1 VVQLQQTKNARAKE
15 EHSTPPTIDHR
26 LAQARKN
33 GAELIYSFELPA
45 ETFREMRL
53 RNRGLVV
60 TDQVDKNFIAD
71 LLVLL
76 VILIVVV
83 GGFAFLH
90 ATAILLGGGLALVVA
105 VAAEF
110 AWSR

>member
-1 VVQLQQTKNARAKE
+1 MLKT
-15 EHSTPPTIDHR
+15 
-26 LAQARKN
+26 
-33 GAELIYSFELPA
+33 
-45 ETFREMRL
+45 RE
-53 RNRGLVV
+53 LVV

-71 LLVLL
+71 LLVLF

-83 GGFAFLH
+83 GGFALLH
-90 ATAILLGGGLALVVA
+90 TAGILLGGGLALIVA